1 MTQTPFAPLQAK
13 GGALS
18 CGRRMRL
25 VRNAQEAEVASPFFD
40 DVLAGASGVA
50 DAGEG
55 VEVALVGVGEGV
67 EEAA

>member
-1 MTQTPFAPLQAK
+1 
-13 GGALS
+13 
-18 CGRRMRL
+18 MRL